1 MESLLYVQELVQF
14 LMRVKGH
21 SSHLFFMAVCA
32 SVESSEKKK
41 KSWVINKAFLEEAL
55 EQRAGLNQALLH
67 GR

>member
-41 KSWVINKAFLEEAL
+41 KKV
-55 EQRAGLNQALLH
+55 G
-67 GR
+67 